1 MKKLLQK
8 MGWINYRDKIDYN
21 EITIDILF
29 IFGMGIIIWI
39 AKIV

>member
-8 MGWINYRDKIDYN
+8 MGWINCRGKIDYN
-21 EITIDILF
+21 ELIIDILF
-29 IFGMGIIIWI
+29 IFGMGMIIWI